1 MRKSLLFADISKKDR
16 IVNSSNKNHK
26 LKVAAYC
33 KVSKAPEGQINSFQ
47 YLNLIYRGHITSN
60 PDWSF
65 VGVFVDEGK
74 DARAQ
79 FDKMIRMCKEKK
91 IDLILCKS
99 VTRFA
104 PNTTECIEYVKLLK
118 RLGIGVIFEKETLNT
133 LSEYGESILTMCCSL
148 YKTE

>member
-33 KVSKAPEGQINSFQ
+33 RVSKAPESQLDS
-47 YLNLIYRGHITSN
+47 YELLNLYYRNHITIN

-65 VGVFVDEGK
+65 VGAFSDEGK
-74 DARAQ
+74 DTSAQ
-79 FDKMIRMCKEKK
+79 FDQMIRMCKEKK

-104 PNTTECIEYVKLLK
+104 ENTTECIKYVKMLK
-118 RLGIGVIFEKETLNT
+118 RLGIGVIFEKENLNS
-133 LSEYGESILTMCCSL
+133 LSKYGEHLLTMCCSL

>member
-26 LKVAAYC
+26 LKVAFYC
-33 KVSKAPEGQINSFQ
+33 KESKPNDGSLGNYN
-47 YLNLIYRGHITSN
+47 YLSLYYREYITRN

-74 DARAQ
+74 DAHAQ
-79 FDKMIRMCKEKK
+79 FDQMIRMCKEKK

-104 PNTTECIEYVKLLK
+104 VNTAECLEWVKLLK
-118 RLGIGVIFEKETLNT
+118 RLGIGVIFEKENLNT
-133 LSEYGESILTMCCSL
+133 LSEYGESILSMCCSL